1 MSNQSFKVKS
11 GITFTPVDLS
21 SLLNPQAGDLAC
33 DINDGNKLKRYN
45 TLSSSWEEV
54 GSGAGGIN
62 YVENPDAETGTTGWI
77 EYKDAAQAQVED
89 GIGGTSDLTLTTTT
103 GLRGENSFLITKS
116 GIDSQGNG
124 VSTDFSIDLADRAQV
139 LTISFDYET
148 SANYVDGDVRVY
160 IYDVT
165 NSKVI
170 EVIDRD
176 LLANVRGKFIGT
188 FQTDYSSTDY
198 RLIFHVASS
207 NANAYTIT
215 FDNVSVSPKI
225 NVKGAVVTDW
235 QDYTPIWEASPTNPS
250 IGNGILQGRYR
261 RFGDSAE
268 IIITVKIG
276 TTTNIGSGSYT
287 FYLPSGLSIDVNKL
301 TDVVL
306 TSLGSASVY
315 DSSSTSNTKLG
326 SVYKYSLADN
336 GVRVL
341 TEGILSSTTIPF
353 STGDEIHLNFKVPI
367 LGWSSNLA
375 LSEDVGN
382 RQVVCEVNL
391 NNVNQ
396 TVSSTAKTKILL
408 NNVVT
413 DNTNSFDTANN
424 QYIVPET
431 GQYLLIANA
440 YLIGLTANE
449 LYNLTLSING
459 ADAVVDTKPSSSTS
473 ATYNFNKSVFL
484 QKGDII
490 TLNIQSTSD
499 TSYTV
504 SGSIARTFLNITKI
518 SSPQTIAAS
527 DNVHFMVKSDNG
539 LVIPNA
545 TTTPV
550 VYNLMSEDTHGSYNE
565 NNGKYTIPQ
574 SGYYV
579 VFASL
584 MYKNTTAWQV
594 GEYLFINLVK
604 NNEIIAQGFKNIN
617 TSDSFTSGISVYMPT
632 VPISYTGYFQKGDEI
647 FVSTQQNSDVSL
659 AIIAGAQGIY
669 NIFSATKVG

>member
-1 MSNQSFKVKS
+1 MSNNSFKVKN
-11 GITFTPVDLS
+11 GLTLIPKDLTTI
-21 SLLNPQAGDLAC
+21 LNPEAGDLAC
-33 DINDGNKLKRYN
+33 DINDGNKIKRYN
-45 TLSSSWEEV
+45 SLSSAWEEV

-62 YVENPDAETGTTGWI
+62 YIENSDAETGTTGWI

-89 GIGGTSDLTLTTTT
+89 GTGGTSDLTLTTTT

-139 LTISFDYET
+139 LTVSFDYET

-170 EVIDRD
+170 EVVDRD
-176 LLANVRGKFIGT
+176 LLANARGKFIGT

-235 QDYTPIWEASPTNPS
+235 QDFVPIWEASTSNPS
-250 IGNGILQGRYR
+250 IGNGILQGQYR
-261 RFGDSAE
+261 RIGDSAE

-276 TTTNIGSGSYT
+276 TTTNIGSGSYA
-287 FYLPSGLSIDVNKL
+287 FYLPSGLNIDTDKL

-315 DSSSTSNTKLG
+315 DSSSTANTKLG

-353 STGDEIHLNFKVPI
+353 DTDDEINLNFKVPI

-375 LSEDVGN
+375 LSEDIGN
-382 RQVVCEVNL
+382 RQVVFEANL
-391 NNVNQ
+391 NGSNQ
-396 TVSSTAKTKILL
+396 AISSTAKTKILF

-413 DNTNSFDTANN
+413 DNTNSFDTVNN
-424 QYIVPET
+424 QYIVPES
-431 GQYLLIANA
+431 GQYLLIANT
-440 YLIGLTANE
+440 YLIGLTASE
-449 LYNLTLSING
+449 LYTLTFSING
-459 ADAVVDTKPSSSTS
+459 TDIVVDTKPSSTTS

-490 TLNIQSTSD
+490 TLNVQSTSD
-499 TSYTV
+499 TSYIV
-504 SGSIARTFLNITKI
+504 SGSVARTFLNITKI

-527 DNVHFMVKSDNG
+527 DNVHFTVVNNNN
-539 LVIPNA
+539 LVVPN
-545 TTTPV
+545 TVLTDIV
-550 VYNLMSEDTHGSYNE
+550 HNVIIEDTHGAYNE
-565 NNGKYTIPQ
+565 SNGKYIIAQ

-579 VFASL
+579 IFVSL
-584 MYKNTTAWQV
+584 MFNTSTQWES
-594 GEYLFINLVK
+594 GEPLFMDLIK
-604 NNEIIAQGFKNIN
+604 NNETIARTYRQIF
-617 TSDSFTSGISVYMPT
+617 TSDSFGIARYT
-632 VPISYTGYFQKGDEI
+632 TLTPISYTGYFQKGDEI
-647 FVSTQQNSDVSL
+647 FVQANQFSGQNL
-659 AIIAGAQGIY
+659 ALIGGTGELFY